1 MLLRIFASA
10 VLAASLAPGVALAEH
25 NATNPTKSNT
35 LGGGASASAQKLP
48 EQIKAKLRQDGFT
61 DVRVIPGSFL
71 VSAKDKNGDKVNMIL
86 GPNSMMMMTEAPA
99 GTTGS
104 GGK

>member
-10 VLAASLAPGVALAEH
+10 VLAASLVPGLALAEH
-25 NATNPTKSNT
+25 NATNLHKSNT
-35 LGGGASASAQKLP
+35 LGGGANTSAQKIP

-71 VSAKDKNGDKVNMIL
+71 VSAKDKNGNKVNMII
-86 GPNSMMMMTEAPA
+86 GPNSMTMMTEAPA
-99 GTTGS
+99 GATGS